1 MKQVTFSEQEQVDFV
16 VANCKLPEEAD
27 AQLHVV
33 LAEIL
38 EGVDTMRAG
47 ADRLGGARRVVRA
60 LEAYGRHF
68 DHANLTSGAR

>member
-1 MKQVTFSEQEQVDFV
+1 MT
-16 VANCKLPEEAD
+16 AYCKLPEEAD

-38 EGVDTMRAG
+38 EGVDAMRVG
-47 ADRLGGARRVVRA
+47 PDRLGGARRVVRA

-68 DHANLTSGAR
+68 DHPNWTSAAR